1 MLSQKVASGDP
12 HSTKD
17 AAAVA
22 LSFVIVDFGGLSDDE
37 GVTADNDDD
46 DHHDDTCTASK
57 GCPPAFA
64 CGGNDVVVVVVAGAC
79 GGDGVSAAKDARTEW
94 PAAGG
99 RVDGVVAYG
108 TADSTYG
115 AEGVAA

>member
-1 MLSQKVASGDP
+1 MASGDP

-22 LSFVIVDFGGLSDDE
+22 ARSFVIVDFGGLSDDE

-46 DHHDDTCTASK
+46 DHHDDNCTASK
-57 GCPPAFA
+57 GCPPAFVF
-64 CGGNDVVVVVVAGAC
+64 CGGNDVVVVVAGAC

-99 RVDGVVAYG
+99 RVDGVVA
-108 TADSTYG
+108 
-115 AEGVAA
+115 